1 MRYRLLLQTSR
12 ALQDPPSSA
21 PPAVDS
27 RCVSHGSPAGPP
39 ALGPTLPSLLQR
51 SQAKGPRPWPGAL
64 LLPTGPQRAPRAPS
78 PPHHSSQRPSLTL
91 PTPLSSDRCHFT
103 SLCICLSVSPTRTK
117 PSVGFVLFLLQPQCP
132 EWGQACRRG
141 GGGTWFQLALGFAAI
156 IVHVSSLPGDSWRP
170 GSYFLVS
177 LVLSN

>member
-103 SLCICLSVSPTRTK
+103 SLCLCLSVSPTRTK

-141 GGGTWFQLALGFAAI
+141 GGGHLVPAGLRLRCHHCSCVFTAWRLLETRILFLSVLGA
-156 IVHVSSLPGDSWRP
+156 
-170 GSYFLVS
+170 
-177 LVLSN
+177 